1 MREGVFII
9 SPLLTA
15 CWPRKICEEELR
27 GSNMSVQARRG
38 RRLGQELGITVP
50 GGSSKEHC
58 RREKCFTCNT
68 GREGVCRRTG
78 AGYNITCTI
87 CENTIK
93 SEYAGETGKNK
104 YVSGLDYVKD
114 VEKKKTNKPLWKH
127 IVKKHEGVVQVTMFS
142 HFTMKLVQF
151 FSKPQRRKANVGVR
165 IVHLNPETRISS
177 KYEFLE
183 GTNIFMQPI
192 RGVGV

>member
-9 SPLLTA
+9 PPLLTA
-15 CWPRKICEEELR
+15 GWPRKICEEELR
-27 GSNMSVQARRG
+27 GSNMSVQERRG

-58 RREKCFTCNT
+58 RMEKCFTCNT
-68 GREGVCRRTG
+68 GQEGVCRRTG

-93 SEYAGETGKNK
+93 SEYAGETGENL
-104 YVSGLDYVKD
+104 YVRGLDYVKD

-142 HFTMKLVQF
+142 YFTMKLVQF
-151 FSKPQRRKANVGVR
+151 FLASLRGEKPMRESELY
-165 IVHLNPETRISS
+165 I
-177 KYEFLE
+177 
-183 GTNIFMQPI
+183 
-192 RGVGV
+192 